1 MKQAKSYWNQPDWL
15 YCIHGV
21 MEYFLNLFLRNKTEN
36 DLSHLCWLL
45 ESSFFRV
52 ESPVFQEIHV
62 SNLATA
68 AYNSAWVALILL
80 FFFPL
85 SSSVYFRDS
94 KKSHGTKHG
103 EKSWHGKVN
112 FFSQKFMPS
121 LSRQGKNLETFHI
134 IWGMFILAQN
144 AINWPTWNSLTH

>member
-1 MKQAKSYWNQPDWL
+1 MKKAKSCWNQPDWL

-21 MEYFLNLFLRNKTEN
+21 MKYFLNLFLRNKTET

-52 ESPVFQEIHV
+52 DSPAFQEIHV

-68 AYNSAWVALILL
+68 AYNSTWVVLILL

-85 SSSVYFRDS
+85 SSSVCFRDS
-94 KKSHGTKHG
+94 KKSHGTKYG
-103 EKSWHGKVN
+103 EKSWRGKVN
-112 FFSQKFMPS
+112 FFS
-121 LSRQGKNLETFHI
+121 RQDKNLETIHN
-134 IWGMFILAQN
+134 IWGMFILPQN